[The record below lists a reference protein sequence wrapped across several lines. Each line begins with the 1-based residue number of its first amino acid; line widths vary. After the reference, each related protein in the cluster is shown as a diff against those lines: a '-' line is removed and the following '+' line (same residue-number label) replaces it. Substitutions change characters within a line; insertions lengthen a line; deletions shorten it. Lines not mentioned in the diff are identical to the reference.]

1 MKTRYTVALSMIAGA
16 ALGAVAIQGL
26 NAQAQ
31 AKKVYLVSQADILD
45 HAGVDA
51 WNTSIR
57 AAITKGG
64 ATSIFQSTKTIA
76 VIGTAPQRVALTE
89 FPSVEKA
96 QAWLDSAERKAMA
109 PQREKV
115 VKFNQLFIAEGN

>member
-16 ALGAVAIQGL
+16 ALGATAIQGL
-26 NAQAQ
+26 HAQ
-31 AKKVYLVSQADILD
+31 AKKVYLVSEAQILD
-45 HAGVDA
+45 QAAIGS

-57 AAITKGG
+57 EAITKGG
-64 ATSIFQSTKTIA
+64 ATSIFQSTKITA
-76 VIGTAPQRVALTE
+76 VVGTAPQRVALTE

-109 PQREKV
+109 PQRDKTL
-115 VKFNQLFIAEGN
+115 KFDKLLIVEGN